1 MNYENMKAK
10 RDLFQGVQQQHRQV
24 RRQRQQQQNRK
35 PKTEIQLRFEIRVQY
50 LRNGRNNAQYSNSRL
65 YEYFSYR
72 THVIYGRSNPQAKQ
86 AHTHTHTRTLSPNK

>member
-35 PKTEIQLRFEIRVQY
+35 PKTEIQFSFEIRVQY
-50 LRNGRNNAQYSNSRL
+50 LRNERQEQCAV
-65 YEYFSYR
+65 F
-72 THVIYGRSNPQAKQ
+72 K
-86 AHTHTHTRTLSPNK
+86 